1 MKTKPHKPKKRPKT
15 NANGLRI
22 PRQVRVVLDPIQHA
36 IDGATKPSPG
46 QIAQIK
52 LSMQAAAKAMR
63 EGVGTERDWSVLAG
77 ELALAIAIERGGIV
91 RGLMGHFESF
101 DRVLQA
107 IHDRCSKPVLVGQ
120 PAQWQRTALWHYEL
134 DELRNFIDLHSY
146 QLTQLSRSELEA
158 ALDKAQ
164 NNIISNG
171 DTVQVIRDVP
181 AFAQSHPMME
191 AA

>member
-22 PRQVRVVLDPIQHA
+22 PRQVRVVLDPIKHA

-46 QIAQIK
+46 QLAQIK

-171 DTVQVIRDVP
+171 DTVQVIKDVP